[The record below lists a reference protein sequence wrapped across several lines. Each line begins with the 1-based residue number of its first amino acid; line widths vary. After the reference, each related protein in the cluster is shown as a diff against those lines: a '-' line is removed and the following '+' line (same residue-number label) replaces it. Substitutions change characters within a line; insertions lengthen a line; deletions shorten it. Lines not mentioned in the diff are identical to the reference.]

1 MLISVHQLDFLCLLR
16 SYGPIKWLMN
26 RKSIQDDLIP
36 TMDAIR
42 HLNWLAENLTKENE
56 LLKKKLEDQSVV
68 TQLNVALETVD
79 SLDSKLLE
87 LKRAVAELAIS
98 CGFKI
103 EGEDNV

>member
-42 HLNWLAENLTKENE
+42 HLNWLAESLTKENE
-56 LLKKKLEDQSVV
+56 QLKKKLEDQSVV
-68 TQLNVALETVD
+68 TQLAVTLETVD
-79 SLDSKLLE
+79 SLDSELLE
-87 LKRAVAELAIS
+87 LKNNVRDLAIN

-103 EGEDNV
+103 EGGDDV